1 MKFKDEEN
9 ARANYTKSI
18 AELEE
23 KRKEIMATMEKSM
36 SGYSEMEG
44 TIQTVT
50 KEKEKLAAET
60 QVNYIF

>member
-36 SGYSEMEG
+36 SGYTEMEG